1 MERKIGTVEKKT
13 EVRVN
18 ERRGKTSESQNIPSV
33 SLIAP
38 QNFTKHC
45 IVFIKSFNIQ
55 SSANTSFSLLIEMFE
70 PFKNLQQLKIPQQ

>member
-1 MERKIGTVEKKT
+1 MEKFSVQKLVLERKIGTVEKKT

-45 IVFIKSFNIQ
+45 IVFIKSFKHSIISEYFVFIIN
-55 SSANTSFSLLIEMFE
+55 
-70 PFKNLQQLKIPQQ
+70 